1 MVDLP
6 LGGLDLVAL
15 WAVLAAIAAASLRSL
30 AVSRGEKAREQ
41 LADYRLLTRLVPVP
55 SVAERTTRL
64 AFLAIGAGSI
74 AAALAFGGGT
84 AEQSTDTGNRET
96 VLVLDAS
103 NSMFAT
109 DVEPNRLVRQRELA
123 LAMASRLPGKV
134 GIVYFAGRAYVLSP
148 LTDDRQAV
156 MMYVEAVDPGAVGR
170 GGTALGGGL
179 RQALDL
185 LAGGAT
191 GSRRSIVLFTDGEST
206 LEDDE
211 LAPVI
216 QRAVRDGV
224 QIYAVGLGTE
234 GGGRIEVPDDET
246 PADDTIVL
254 RDASGEVVTSRLA
267 ESPLRQ
273 LASETGGVYAAGDE
287 RGLAALTTELAGRGA
302 AGPGGAGSM
311 GNILLILA
319 FILLFGEAFMFR
331 RG

>member
-15 WAVLAAIAAASLRSL
+15 WAVLAAVAAATLRSI
-30 AVSRGEKAREQ
+30 AVSRGEKAREE
-41 LADYRLLTRLVPVP
+41 LAGYRMLTRLVPVP

-64 AFLAIGAGSI
+64 AFVAIGSGAI

-84 AEQSTDTGNRET
+84 ADPERDTGNRET

-109 DVEPNRLVRQRELA
+109 DVEPNRLIRQRELA
-123 LAMASRLPGKV
+123 LALASRLPGKV

-156 MMYVEAVDPGAVGR
+156 MMYVEAVDPAAVGR
-170 GGTALGGGL
+170 GGTAVAGGL
-179 RQALDL
+179 RQGLDL

-206 LEDDE
+206 LDDDE

-224 QIYAVGLGTE
+224 QVYSVGLGTE
-234 GGGRIEVPDDET
+234 DGGRIEVPDEDT
-246 PADDTIVL
+246 PADDTVVL
-254 RDASGEVVTSRLA
+254 RDASGDVVLSRLEA
-267 ESPLRQ
+267 SPLRQ
-273 LASETGGVYAAGDE
+273 LATETGGAYAPGDE
-287 RGLAALTTELAGRGA
+287 RGLAALTTVLAGRGA
-302 AGPGGAGSM
+302 AGPGGATSM
-311 GNILLILA
+311 GNLLLLLA
-319 FILLFGEAFMFR
+319 FILLFGEAFLFR
-331 RG
+331 RS